1 MTHHPRE
8 ESAADRWARFRPIV
22 TGDDYVESLRGRGVE
37 VWLFGERIDE
47 PVDHPIIR
55 PSINA
60 LKMTYD
66 LAIEDPDL
74 ATEHSDLIDAQ
85 VNRFLHIVGSPD
97 DLVMQTR
104 MQRRLGQLTGTCFQR
119 CSGLD
124 TLSVLHSITFD
135 SYAKPVQPYPQHS
148 LDVIVP
154 APPNN

>member
-74 ATEHSDLIDAQ
+74 ATAHSDLIDRSEEHTSELQ
-85 VNRFLHIVGSPD
+85 SLMRISYDVFCLKKKKQQHNIKHP
-97 DLVMQTR
+97 
-104 MQRRLGQLTGTCFQR
+104 
-119 CSGLD
+119 
-124 TLSVLHSITFD
+124 TLSKKHTD
-135 SYAKPVQPYPQHS
+135 
-148 LDVIVP
+148 
-154 APPNN
+154 NNK

>member
-74 ATEHSDLIDAQ
+74 ATAHSDLIDAP

-97 DLVMQTR
+97 DLVMKNR
-104 MQRRLGQLTGTCFQR
+104 LQRRMGQLTATCFQR
-119 CSGLD
+119 CPGLAPLIVL
-124 TLSVLHSITFD
+124 LSTKIERASWRDRGGQSV
-135 SYAKPVQPYPQHS
+135 
-148 LDVIVP
+148 
-154 APPNN
+154 